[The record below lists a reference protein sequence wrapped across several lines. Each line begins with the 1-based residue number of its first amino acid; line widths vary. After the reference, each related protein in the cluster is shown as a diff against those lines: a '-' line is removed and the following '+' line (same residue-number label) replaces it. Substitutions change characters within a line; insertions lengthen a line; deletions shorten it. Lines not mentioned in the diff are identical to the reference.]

1 MAAEAVAVSWW
12 QRVVGRLHLTVRF
25 MQDSYHEI
33 RYKSTWP
40 DFPQVRQAS
49 IAIIIF
55 VLVIGAVITLLD
67 TVLHGLLVRLIPSLF
82 R

>member
-1 MAAEAVAVSWW
+1 MAAEAVATCKW
-12 QRVVGRLHLTVRF
+12 QGLVNFVRE
-25 MQDSYHEI
+25 SVHEV
-33 RYKSTWP
+33 RHKTTWP

-55 VLVIGAVITLLD
+55 VLIVGALITLLD
-67 TVLHGLLVRLIPSLF
+67 LVLRGVLVYGIQGLF

>member
-1 MAAEAVAVSWW
+1 MAADAVAVCRW
-12 QRVVGRLHLTVRF
+12 QGLVTFVRESF
-25 MQDSYHEI
+25 HEI
-33 RYKSTWP
+33 RYKTTWP

-55 VLVIGAVITLLD
+55 VLLIGLVISVLD
-67 TVLHGLLVRLIPSLF
+67 TALGLILIRGIQGLF

>member
-1 MAAEAVAVSWW
+1 MATDAVATSKW
-12 QRVVGRLHLTVRF
+12 QGLVNFVRE
-25 MQDSYHEI
+25 SIHEV
-33 RYKSTWP
+33 RHKTTWP

-55 VLVIGAVITLLD
+55 VLIVGALITLLD
-67 TVLHGLLVRLIPSLF
+67 LVLRGVLVYGIQGLF

>member
-1 MAAEAVAVSWW
+1 MAAEADATSKW
-12 QRVVGRLHLTVRF
+12 QGLVNFVRE
-25 MQDSYHEI
+25 SVHEV
-33 RYKSTWP
+33 RHKTTWP

-55 VLVIGAVITLLD
+55 VLIVGALITLLD
-67 TVLHGLLVRLIPSLF
+67 LVLRGVLVYGIQGLF